1 MVIRCFGDDLTGFV
15 HDGFHG
21 PPPIQRAGQRRRD
34 GARSIYLTSWPG
46 PAFPQPTN
54 ITASVFDLRHIA
66 HHLCV
71 PTGIKLSRDLATDE
85 GQPPDVTHRQRQML
99 GLAIF
104 RRENP
109 NDWREITRLDAAV
122 QVTHQRRRVPHFA
135 AKTNIIWQN
144 RLWTETKCL

>member
-34 GARSIYLTSWPG
+34 GARSIYLSNLVPG
-46 PAFPQPTN
+46 PTFPQPTN

-85 GQPPDVTHRQRQML
+85 GGIPLTSPIASV
-99 GLAIF
+99 
-104 RRENP
+104 RRSVS
-109 NDWREITRLDAAV
+109 R
-122 QVTHQRRRVPHFA
+122 FFG
-135 AKTNIIWQN
+135 AKTQMIGA
-144 RLWTETKCL
+144 K